1 MTKQTVK
8 RMVPTGGYI
17 VLYKLDGK
25 DSQFITLDRTRA
37 EEYAQKHGGTW
48 HRCYIELEF
57 EVDVPETNG

>member
-1 MTKQTVK
+1 
-8 RMVPTGGYI
+8 MVPTGGYI